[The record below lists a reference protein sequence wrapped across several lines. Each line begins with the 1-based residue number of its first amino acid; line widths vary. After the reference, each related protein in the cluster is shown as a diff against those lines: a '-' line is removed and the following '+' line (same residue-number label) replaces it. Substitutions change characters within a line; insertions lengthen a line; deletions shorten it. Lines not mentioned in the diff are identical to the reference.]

1 MEIVDVRRVT
11 SVTRSAFAVVV
22 IAVALLFGHPID
34 AQTKPIVSGAGSTW
48 SQIAVDQ
55 WRADVSRFGLRVN
68 YQGVGSSSGRQF
80 YINDQVDFAVSEIPF
95 EGQELDALR
104 SKGKE
109 WAYVPIVAGGTSF
122 MYNLR
127 DGAGAPITTLR
138 LSSATAV
145 GIFTG
150 ALKKWNDPA
159 LAAENPGINLPDK
172 PIIPVVRSDGSGTS
186 AQFTSYLSKREQSTW
201 CEFAK
206 ANGIDCG
213 HTSNYPGFP
222 GSVAQSGSDGV
233 ANYVHS
239 ESTGQGAITY
249 VEAGYAIQRGRPV
262 AFLKNG
268 SGNYTLPTSKNVST
282 ALTKATLNADDT
294 QNLDEV
300 YVSADADAYAL
311 SSYSY
316 MIVPTKDIDLAKG
329 DALGSFMAYFACEGQ
344 RKADQLGYAPLPQNL
359 VEVVFNGMRK
369 VPGSPAPPEISEC
382 TNPTLTGDGG
392 TSDDTA
398 EALSGGAS
406 SSGTAPASPAADG
419 GVQPAP
425 FDGSSGGGTGTS
437 SAAGGASS
445 AGATSSGGTG
455 SSGSGVSSAGGGS
468 SSGSGASG
476 SSNGG
481 GLTSGG
487 VNGALSTQALEAAG
501 FGDSSGTGSG
511 GGIGGGSVANAG
523 SGNTLTAAG
532 LAVALLIFLPPFLS
546 GQRSRRQDMT
556 GRLQSIDHR
565 LQLLTE
571 ALETGR
577 R

>member
-1 MEIVDVRRVT
+1 M
-11 SVTRSAFAVVV
+11 SVAFM
-22 IAVALLFGHPID
+22 FGHPVD

-55 WRADVSRFGLRVN
+55 WRADVSRFGLRIN

-80 YINDQVDFAVSEIPF
+80 YISDQVDFAVSEIPF

-109 WAYVPIVAGGTSF
+109 WAYTPIVAGGTSF

-138 LSSATAV
+138 LSSAAAV

-150 ALKKWNDPA
+150 GITKWNDPA
-159 LAAENPGINLPDK
+159 LTSENPGLNLPDK

-186 AQFTSYLSKREQSTW
+186 AQFTAYLSKGEQSTW

-206 ANGIDCG
+206 KNGIDCG

-268 SGNYTLPTSKNVST
+268 SGNYTLPTSQNVST
-282 ALTKATLNADDT
+282 ALKKATLNADDT

-300 YVSADADAYAL
+300 YVSTDADAYAL

-316 MIVPTKDIDLAKG
+316 MIVPTKDIDTAKG

-359 VEVVFNGMRK
+359 VEVVFNAMRK
-369 VPGSPAPPEISEC
+369 VPGSPAPPQISEC
-382 TNPTLTGDGG
+382 SNPTITGDGG

-425 FDGSSGGGTGTS
+425 FTGSTGDASGGATGGSTGGSTVTGTTGSTSTGTPSASGGTGT
-437 SAAGGASS
+437 GGSTV
-445 AGATSSGGTG
+445 G
-455 SSGSGVSSAGGGS
+455 GSGRASS
-468 SSGSGASG
+468 SSGE
-476 SSNGG
+476 
-481 GLTSGG
+481 LTSGG
-487 VNGALSTQALEAAG
+487 VNGALSTEALQAAG
-501 FGDSSGTGSG
+501 LTEDTSG
-511 GGIGGGSVANAG
+511 GNGGGAGNGGGSVAVASGGNA
-523 SGNTLTAAG
+523 LPAAG

-546 GQRSRRQDMT
+546 GFRSRRQDLT
-556 GRLQSIDHR
+556 GRLQAIDYR
-565 LQLLTE
+565 LQVLTE
-571 ALETGR
+571 TFETGR